1 MSTATLAGVVLTNG
15 AIEAAKGIG
24 LTPSGTNPNAGKANE
39 ASTLWVHDDGV
50 LHRPALGAQHLALF
64 LRKLKA
70 GDTARTDNTL
80 AMDPDLV
87 VNVGAGRRYII
98 EARLRINESV
108 TATGFNCGFDG
119 TCTISDYDC
128 SYSDAGLAGDLNYAS
143 EFANIAD
150 AKNHANAA
158 GGDGLILLNGNL
170 LVSGAGTFGIRWA
183 RNSAITGTA
192 TLRKGSWLK
201 LTEVS

>member
-1 MSTATLAGVVLTNG
+1 MAELRRAEVGGVTLVEGGVQFPP
-15 AIEAAKGIG
+15 IAA
-24 LTPSGTNPNAGKANE
+24 NPGSE
-39 ASTLWVHDDGV
+39 STLWFHDDGGII
-50 LHRPALGAQHLALF
+50 RPALGTQHLALF
-64 LRKLKA
+64 LRALKS
-70 GDTARTDNTL
+70 GDTARTSNTL
-80 AMDPDLV
+80 SLDPDLV
-87 VNVGAGRRYII
+87 VNVGAGRRYIV

-119 TCTISDYDC
+119 TCTITDYDC
-128 SYSDAGLAGDLNYAS
+128 SYADAGIAGDLNYAS

-170 LVSGAGTFGIRWA
+170 LVNAAGTFGIRWA

-192 TLRKGSWLK
+192 TLRKGSWIK
-201 LTEVS
+201 LTEVA